1 MSASRRATETESG
14 ARQRSALFGVS
25 PLGAGTMLVEGLA
38 SYFVRLCARRRV
50 GVGVALDV
58 LVRPLAQPALR
69 GTTIKAWHAG
79 RTAAR
84 FDAGDDALTAALEV
98 LTLREGLSRHTLA
111 AFRHLWAHGK
121 GRTLTGRI
129 KRWCAQCWARW
140 AARGE
145 ALYEPLLWRLAP
157 VERCPVHRTVL
168 LGRCPSCEHRPQI
181 VLDVVP
187 LGWCGRCGR
196 GLWAGHGESAIEA
209 RALDDEALVSL
220 WRSVSFARML
230 ERASAGEPARG
241 ADAFRQLL
249 LHNARERG
257 AQRDVSGEYSLAVAL
272 NVSPVR
278 WRALCAD
285 ALPTAKQFVNVPL
298 ALGIDPSSVAFDSTL
313 AAIDATRGFE
323 RVGDP
328 WRLTQ
333 SAREARSAR
342 ERPDRAAVIDAYIE
356 AGGREDLRALDRAGK
371 TSHECFERAF
381 PLRFARARVVRARYV
396 AERNHATKRRADEA
410 LKGALAQGGSLSAKA
425 VARRLGR
432 SATFLS
438 WQSPVLYEQLL
449 SLNPRRRGPLDKAVR
464 ERLGAALR
472 AAVTEP
478 GGPTA
483 TEVGRKFDLD
493 FSCAKRACP
502 EEFASLLAAR
512 RQEREELYARCR
524 EVLGAEYHG
533 APPPRSMQAIAR
545 ELGTWPS
552 IVRRSDPELY
562 RAVLERAQK
571 IEVERRRREE
581 EARLEV
587 QRELVRE
594 RRERKLR
601 IERVRAALVAELESG
616 ALRSPHAVAVS
627 ERVFAAFARAH
638 CRAEYD
644 ALRNAFGYR
653 APSR

>member
-1 MSASRRATETESG
+1 MSASRRVTGAESG
-14 ARQRSALFGVS
+14 ARRRSALFGVS

-50 GVGVALDV
+50 RVGVALDV

-69 GTTIKAWHAG
+69 DSTIKAWHAG

-84 FDAGDDALTAALEV
+84 FDAGDDALTDALEV

-111 AFRHLWAHGK
+111 AFWHLWAHGK
-121 GRTLTGRI
+121 GRTLTGKI
-129 KRWCAQCWARW
+129 KRWCAQCLARW

-145 ALYEPLLWRLAP
+145 ALYEPLLWRVAP

-220 WRSVSFARML
+220 WRSVAFARML
-230 ERASAGEPARG
+230 ERASDGEPVRG
-241 ADAFRQLL
+241 ADVFRQVLL
-249 LHNARERG
+249 NTARERG

-285 ALPTAKQFVNVPL
+285 ALPTAEQFVNVSL
-298 ALGIDPSSVAFDSTL
+298 ALGIDPSSVAFDSAL
-313 AAIDATRGFE
+313 AAIDASRGFE

-328 WRLTQ
+328 WCLMQ
-333 SAREARSAR
+333 SAREARSVR
-342 ERPDRAAVIDAYIE
+342 ERPDRAAVIDAYIG

-381 PLRFARARVVRARYV
+381 PLRFSRARVARARYV
-396 AERNHATKRRADEA
+396 AERNRGAERRADEA

-425 VARRLGR
+425 VARGLGR
-432 SATFLS
+432 SATYLS
-438 WQSPVLYEQLL
+438 WRSPVLYEQLL
-449 SLNPRRRGPLDKAVR
+449 NLNPRRRGPLDKAVR
-464 ERLGAALR
+464 ERLRVALR
-472 AAVTEP
+472 AAANQP
-478 GGPTA
+478 RGPTA
-483 TEVGRKFDLD
+483 TKVAREFDLD
-493 FSCAKRACP
+493 PACAQRACP
-502 EEFASLLAAR
+502 EEFTLLLAAR
-512 RQEREELYARCR
+512 RKEREELYERCR
-524 EVLGAEYHG
+524 EALGAEYRS

-552 IVRRSDPELY
+552 TLRRSDPELY
-562 RAVLERAQK
+562 RAVFERAQK
-571 IEVERRRREE
+571 LEVERLRREE
-581 EARLEV
+581 EARREV
-587 QRELVRE
+587 QRELVFE

-627 ERVFAAFARAH
+627 EGVFVAFARAH

-644 ALRNAFGYR
+644 ALRDAFGYR